1 MKKGSVVTFFLITI
15 VLFTIVPNAAYAQTE
30 SGQID
35 WNLVSQV
42 GGTTQAV
49 ALNGAN
55 LYLGVGWHVE
65 AFNISNSE
73 EMALVGKSEIFQN
86 PIEGLFMHNSGYLY
100 AACGSN
106 GLQILEISDPSDPK
120 QTGSYDTLG
129 YSEDVYVTGNYA
141 ILADGPNGVQIFD
154 ISDPREP
161 EWVSEAYP
169 LAYVYD
175 VEVSGTTA
183 FAAAGGSGILVIDL
197 SDPEHPQEMGLL
209 DMSGFV
215 YGLAIS
221 ENKIYSANSWGGVGI
236 VDISDPLNPKI
247 GNALG
252 TDGWVMSVS
261 VQGKNLLV
269 MDGANGVRLYDVSGN
284 VPRIKGVY
292 SDVGFVLQGIAQGEK
307 AYVTDKQHGLMV
319 IDFSSS
325 AKPQLTAK
333 YMPVLDARRVTM
345 TGSTAYVAAGLSGM
359 RVIDLS
365 DPIHPNE
372 TYWFD
377 TENAYANKVITSG
390 NTAYLT
396 NHLDSNYPLRI
407 FDISDPLHPKKIK
420 DASYDVEEVF
430 GTAFRSMSFVND
442 FLYVAAEYAD
452 IAIDVHDPSNPII
465 TSSQPHENTNSAA
478 FGNLTVIVN
487 SRDIAIY
494 SIADPATLQL
504 MTMIERDSG
513 GEGVAFLDQNTLV
526 VSYDDRV
533 WVLDVS
539 DPTSPTK
546 RSEIAIPGGT
556 ASEIYIA
563 DKTAYIAC
571 LGNGILIVD
580 LSNPDQPQVIGQ
592 VDTHSIATDVYAK
605 DNLMLVTGSNSGLLI
620 FQRGSHTAVNS
631 EPSPFS
637 TRTQLVGF
645 EVIQP
650 TATDSPL
657 LSLNTADQKSSILEV
672 DHLLQASNTCTVT
685 TTEDDGVGSLREC
698 LSHIKQGS
706 TITFDAQV
714 FPASNP
720 STIFSLS
727 QLPEVSVDG
736 ITIDAS
742 NAGVILDGSQQ
753 DSGMGLQIYGSNSK
767 IMGLQIINFMD
778 QGIKLM
784 GDNNQFGGNRLNGS
798 APTGEGNLV
807 SGNWNNGIYMGG
819 KNNLVLGNLIGT
831 DVSGTK
837 SFANNVGLF
846 VSEFCEDCLIG
857 SSIAGEGNVISG
869 NSYSNITTW
878 GESVTIQG
886 NILGLDIDGK
896 SAVRTDT
903 ASNILIES
911 GATNT
916 LVGGTEPGEG
926 NIISGADMGVGFS
939 DWPSYQNSVI
949 GNYIGTDI
957 IGTKAIPNHNGI
969 SIFVVSYSRIGG
981 TEEGEANLISG
992 NQTGISLNGWGASDN
1007 IILSNSLGYD
1017 SSGNVNLPNGTGI
1030 SIDTGQKH
1038 TIIGGYTPAEG
1049 NLINSNEFAFR
1060 VSGQGISHTY
1070 IAGNTILKNGI
1081 SISGNSSDNFV
1092 QGNFFSDIDADAVR
1106 VDYGTGNLIRGNVFT
1121 MRLQYAILLTE
1132 GGNLELAAPLVNAAS
1147 TYSVTGNACP
1157 NCHIEIYSVSG
1168 NTASFVGKTRAD
1180 TGGNFLFESCVPL
1193 TGDEIISLA
1202 IDTDG
1207 NTSVFSESIPITSD
1221 DMNIPEKCGENAGS

>member
-1 MKKGSVVTFFLITI
+1 MKKGSVVTFFLLTI
-15 VLFTIVPNAAYAQTE
+15 ILFTFVPNTAYAQTE

-42 GGTTQAV
+42 GGTTQAL
-49 ALNGAN
+49 AMEGRN
-55 LYLGVGWHVE
+55 LFLGVGRHVE
-65 AFNISNSE
+65 AFNISNPE
-73 EMALVGKSEIFQN
+73 EMTFLGSSEIFLDS
-86 PIEGLFMHNSGYLY
+86 IESLFTNDSGYLF
-100 AACGSN
+100 AACGSG
-106 GLQILEISDPSDPK
+106 GLQILDISDLTNLE

-129 YSEDVYVTGNYA
+129 FSEDVYVTGNYA

-154 ISDPREP
+154 ISDPQEP

-183 FAAAGGSGILVIDL
+183 FAAAGASGILVIDL
-197 SDPEHPQEMGLL
+197 SDPEHPQEIKLL

-221 ENKIYSANSWGGVGI
+221 ENKMYSANSWGGVGI
-236 VDISDPLNPKI
+236 VDISDPHDPQVVDSI
-247 GNALG
+247 E

-261 VQGKNLLV
+261 LHEHDLLV
-269 MDGANGVRLYDVSGN
+269 MNGANGVRLYDISGN

-292 SDVGFVLQGIAQGEK
+292 REVGFVLQGVSGGEK
-307 AYVTDKQHGLMV
+307 AYVTDKQHGLM
-319 IDFSSS
+319 ILDFSSA

-333 YMPVLDARRVTM
+333 YMPILDARRVTM

-390 NTAYLT
+390 DTAYLT

-407 FDISDPLHPKKIK
+407 FDISDPLQPKKIK

-430 GTAFRSMSFVND
+430 GTAFRSIAMVND

-452 IAIDVHDPSNPII
+452 IAIDVHDPMDPII
-465 TSSQPHENTNSAA
+465 TSAQPHENTNVAA
-478 FGNLTVIVN
+478 FGNLVAIVN
-487 SRDIAIY
+487 SRDIAIS

-526 VSYDDRV
+526 ASYDDRV

-539 DPTSPTK
+539 DPASPTK
-546 RSEIAIPGGT
+546 RSEIAIPGGA

-563 DKTAYIAC
+563 DQTAYIAC

-580 LSNPDQPQVIGQ
+580 LSDPDQPQEIGR
-592 VDTHSIATDVYAK
+592 VDTHSIATDVYVK
-605 DNLMLVTGSNSGLLI
+605 DNLMLVAGNNSGLLI
-620 FQRGSHTAVNS
+620 FQRGTHAAALRESSFASLQTSLTGFEKISSETNSSQVFSPHTTDRQSTIQAVNH
-631 EPSPFS
+631 
-637 TRTQLVGF
+637 T
-645 EVIQP
+645 IQ
-650 TATDSPL
+650 AADSC
-657 LSLNTADQKSSILEV
+657 N
-672 DHLLQASNTCTVT
+672 VT
-685 TTEDDGVGSLREC
+685 TTEDNGVGSLREC
-698 LSHIKQGS
+698 LSNINTGS
-706 TITFDAQV
+706 IITFDEQV
-714 FPASNP
+714 FPTSQP
-720 STIFSLS
+720 STIFLQT
-727 QLPEVSVDG
+727 QLPEVNVDG

-753 DSGMGLQIYGSNSK
+753 DSGMGLQIYGSNSR
-767 IMGLQIINFMD
+767 IMGLQIINFTD
-778 QGIKLM
+778 QGIRLD
-784 GDNNQFGGNRLNGS
+784 GNNNQFGGNRLNGS

-807 SGNWNNGIYMGG
+807 SGNWNNGIYLAG
-819 KNNLVLGNLIGT
+819 KNHVVIGNLIGT
-831 DVSGTK
+831 DASGTR

-846 VSEFCEDCLIG
+846 VSEFCEDCIIG
-857 SSIAGEGNVISG
+857 SSVSGEGNVISG

-878 GESVTIQG
+878 GEHVIIQG
-886 NILGLDIDGK
+886 NILGLDVEGK
-896 SAVRTDT
+896 NAVKTDT

-911 GATNT
+911 GGTNT
-916 LVGGTEPGEG
+916 LVGGTEPGER

-957 IGTKAIPNHNGI
+957 TGTKAIPNRSGVA
-969 SIFVVSYSRIGG
+969 IFVVSYSRIGG

-992 NQTGISLNGWGASDN
+992 NQNGIGLNGWGASDN
-1007 IILSNSLGYD
+1007 IILGNYLGYD
-1017 SSGNVNLPNGTGI
+1017 SNGNANLPNGTGI
-1030 SIDTGQKH
+1030 NIDTGQKH

-1049 NLINSNEFAFR
+1049 NFINSNEFAFR
-1060 VSGQGISHTY
+1060 ISGQGISQTY
-1070 IAGNTILKNGI
+1070 IAGNTILNKGMNIAGY
-1081 SISGNSSDNFV
+1081 SSNNFI
-1092 QGNFFSDIDADAVR
+1092 QGNIFSDIDADAILIDR
-1106 VDYGTGNLIRGNVFT
+1106 GTGNLIRGNHFM
-1121 MRLQYAILLTE
+1121 MRIQYAITLAE
-1132 GGNLELAAPLVNAAS
+1132 GGNLELAAPVIDSAG
-1147 TYSVTGNACP
+1147 TYSATGNACP
-1157 NCHIEIYSVSG
+1157 NCHIEIYSVAG
-1168 NTASFVGKTRAD
+1168 GTASFVGKTRAD
-1180 TGGNFLFESCVPL
+1180 SSGNFLFESCDPL

-1202 IDTDG
+1202 IDTAG
-1207 NTSVFSESIPITSD
+1207 NTSVFSESVPITSGD
-1221 DMNIPEKCGENAGS
+1221 INIPEKCGENAGS